1 MQFAGHIQY
10 TNMASNTHKH
20 ACACLIINAV
30 FLETDNDFEINFGI
44 KRRFRR
50 LKFVDIQDIEKIV
63 KVVLSRFVLHEFF
76 WQHDDDCAM
85 FVEK

>member
-30 FLETDNDFEINFGI
+30 FLETDNYFGINFGI
-44 KRRFRR
+44 KTRFRR

-63 KVVLSRFVLHEFF
+63 KVVLSCFVLHEFF
-76 WQHDDDCAM
+76 LQHDDDCAM
-85 FVEK
+85 FVEE